1 MAVSVAEYLGVDIRS
16 GKNIIPQLGG
26 KGSSVPCPF
35 RNGHC
40 DKIAKGNKPICSV
53 RDGSDVLWIVC
64 PHRLCASSPKDA
76 PLNSYQVDVLQS
88 IGETIWGIEIDK
100 SDIAVRREAP
110 VRTIGRPNSYADF
123 VMVPTPKLKS
133 RMKDDEFRPVVLE
146 MQGGGE
152 TNNTGALTEIVGAWE
167 LEPDSASNLTTLSQ
181 LVKEV
186 GTIEANAWRRQQE
199 QFLYKGNVAVNSSGR
214 LVFAV
219 GSKLFDYLLRNLA
232 DTNIQDLR
240 GANWTLA
247 LIGISED
254 LKNSV
259 GSFGTA
265 DSVRLKIDD
274 SKLLFTSYSK
284 FVNALINQGGSDDLL
299 FKGNFLQLD
308 GVHLT
313 I

>member
-1 MAVSVAEYLGVDIRS
+1 MAVSVAEYLGIDIRS
-16 GKNIIPQLGG
+16 GKSIPPALGG
-26 KGSSVPCPF
+26 VGSNVPCPF
-35 RNGHC
+35 RTGNC

-88 IGETIWGIEIDK
+88 IGRTIWDIEIDK
-100 SDIAVRREAP
+100 SDLAVRREAP
-110 VRTIGRPNSYADF
+110 VRTTGRSNSYADF

-152 TNNTGALTEIVGAWE
+152 TSNTGALTELVEKWE
-167 LEPDSASNLTTLSQ
+167 LEPDSDTNITTLSQ
-181 LVKEV
+181 VVKKV

-219 GSKLFDYLLRNLA
+219 GSKLFDYLLKNLA
-232 DTNIQDLR
+232 NTNIQDLR

-254 LKNSV
+254 SENSV
-259 GSFGTA
+259 DSFGTG
-265 DSVRLKIDD
+265 DSIPLKID
-274 SKLLFTSYSK
+274 SARLLFTSYSK
-284 FVNALINQGGSDDLL
+284 FVNALINQGGSDDQL
-299 FKGNFLQLD
+299 FKGNFSQLD
-308 GVHLT
+308 GSELT